1 MNAHF
6 LMISVLATTPA
17 FAANFGTTSTTEPP
31 KTTTVKP
38 PTSLSPVF
46 AGPQVTGMFR
56 IVKPDGATVIQ
67 QSAISVGGSSINVIN
82 VDASSAFL
90 ASNGKC
96 VFNVKYDEVS
106 ATAATN
112 TTNRL
117 FSNDTLIAQNTK
129 IDLVASALKT
139 IWTQPYLVPGQN
151 NIKLVINAESS
162 TPSVGWV
169 RVNVTGTCGGATAGT
184 TTPTKATTLEV
195 KPPVTPPASP
205 VVRFVPGSAEWNNL
219 NIAFGYSNFGV
230 AQLQGKPF
238 ERYTELL
245 KLNADITVV
254 VNAKVLEQSTYNSLM
269 VRWNSFVNDSA
280 FKAAMVAATA
290 AKTSTDK
297 K

>member
-1 MNAHF
+1 MKAHL
-6 LMISVLATTPA
+6 LMISLLATAPA
-17 FAANFGTTSTTEPP
+17 FAANFGTTTEPP

-38 PTSLSPVF
+38 PTTLPPVF

-82 VDASSAFL
+82 VDAASAFL

-96 VFNVKYDEVS
+96 AFNVKYDEVS

-117 FSNDTLIAQNTK
+117 FSNDVLVAQNTK

-151 NIKLVINAESS
+151 NIRLVINAESA

-169 RVNVTGTCGGATAGT
+169 RVNVTGTCGGTPAGNATPPKAGT
-184 TTPTKATTLEV
+184 SEV
-195 KPPVTPPASP
+195 KPPVTPPVPPTVS
-205 VVRFVPGSAEWNNL
+205 RFVPGSAEWNNL

-230 AQLQGKPF
+230 TQLKGKPF

-245 KLNADITVV
+245 KLNADITLVI
-254 VNAKVLEQSTYNSLM
+254 NAKVVEQPTYNSLM